1 MEGQSGVTGLQLNV
15 ISFRPKLTRA
25 KEISSG
31 GGNGTAFYAFGI
43 SMNKNIIIVIY
54 NSYHIRMS
62 SVVLKIPIRFCD
74 PLLLAHSMT
83 LPIKS
88 ELRMT
93 LS

>member
-1 MEGQSGVTGLQLNV
+1 MKGQLGATGLQLNV

-25 KEISSG
+25 KEILSG
-31 GGNGTAFYAFGI
+31 GGNGTAFGI